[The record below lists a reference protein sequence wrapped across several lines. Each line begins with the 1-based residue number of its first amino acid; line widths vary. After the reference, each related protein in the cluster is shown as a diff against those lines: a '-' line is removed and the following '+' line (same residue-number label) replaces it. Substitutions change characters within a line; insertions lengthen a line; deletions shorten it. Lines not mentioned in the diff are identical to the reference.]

1 MDLHRFVSIYMR
13 YLCVY
18 MRFDVLICVYMCLYV
33 FLTVL
38 HVFGVH
44 FLSLVFLQ
52 HSIKSIRGAFL
63 DLFDF
68 GI

>member
-1 MDLHRFVSIYMR
+1 MRF
-13 YLCVY
+13 LCVY
-18 MRFDVLICVYMCLYV
+18 MRFDVLICVNIGLYV

-44 FLSLVFLQ
+44 FLSVVFLQ

-68 GI
+68 DI